1 MKNLKLLI
9 LGLFATAAVAVVP
22 TANAQPAVHYLA
34 SGATSAFQQFG
45 VSVVNDIA
53 ATTPTFTGGG
63 SIHHFTIKG
72 TCADSIE
79 PGTPCVGVVDGRN
92 HAIPVESASYW
103 LVWVCPAGGCTGAN
117 ATDVW
122 AYDSLDSTVAVREY
136 LASSASVLATGTQ
149 TGVDPAGN
157 LIKASLFLYGDATGA
172 CGGPTTCDAAEIPA
186 DVYAAVNGAVF
197 TSSASDIRAEDA
209 LFATERANSA
219 STLSPWSGL
228 GYSTSP
234 TALIGASIASAFS
247 QTFAT
252 PVSFAL
258 PGGTDPFTGNP
269 ISATI
274 KSFTVGEEPIVFIV
288 NRSDANG
295 LGNLVGGQ
303 PWYNNAV
310 DNAGAGPLA
319 YAPSPIGQLFGGV
332 GCSGS
337 SNAIG
342 NYPPGVGPF
351 TSGLPTGLANF
362 GVNPILREPLSGTE
376 NVVEYTSFRT
386 YGGSLGGAAGGS
398 EVSNANVAVSTSQES
413 FLLATA
419 GNAPINPLGGPES
432 ATPPGTPCTTFGGS
446 GLGSRYRALSTGE
459 EVGNPSK
466 SPTGVA
472 LESDSIGYAFFS
484 FGNFSNLANN
494 AKYGYLQLDGVD
506 PIFNGYAGGDPGQ
519 PATGGAEQGELP
531 ACNPA
536 DNGHAG
542 GCLRTDIWTNGNSF
556 PHLRDGSYRAWAL
569 LRVQCDTTTAHCLR
583 GSDAFGAEAIIAAAQ
598 DDIHNGLPAEA
609 VADFLP
615 FSDDGSFGPAGGFG
629 DVSYVRSHYAFSSS
643 VGAGANTYP
652 STHITPSFSILPVGL
667 NANQAN
673 GTGGDPEAG
682 GDAGGC
688 IIPAAVPQVL
698 AVTGAFGTNPQ
709 TSGGTNYEKMKLN
722 YSALSG
728 GSPAQVPLTGVCG
741 PGSGAGFTGQPCT
754 SSFLNAENSGATIA
768 PTHGVNCGNTVG
780 TCNAPASGLSLAVTG
795 FVAADN
801 DDNGVFQVTRILYDG
816 QIKVRVEPVQT
827 GFVKTVTAAAQATA
841 NTGCVQ

>member
-1 MKNLKLLI
+1 MKNMKLLI

-22 TANAQPAVHYLA
+22 TANAQPAVHFLA
-34 SGATSAFQQFG
+34 SGGTSAFQQFG

-53 ATTPTFTGGG
+53 AATPTFTGGG

-103 LVWVCPAGGCTGAN
+103 LVWVCPAAGCTGAN

-122 AYDSLDSTVAVREY
+122 AYDSLDATVALRNY
-136 LASSASVLATGTQ
+136 LASSTSVVATGTQ

-157 LIKASLFLYGDATGA
+157 LIKAQLFLYGDATGA

-197 TSSASDIRAEDA
+197 NASTSDIRPEDA
-209 LFATERANSA
+209 LFATERANSV

-228 GYSTSP
+228 GYGGGP
-234 TALIGASIASAFS
+234 TTLIGASIASAFT

-252 PVSFAL
+252 PVAFGL

-269 ISATI
+269 IPATI
-274 KSFTVGEEPIVFIV
+274 KVFTVGEEPIVFVV
-288 NRSDANG
+288 NRTDANG
-295 LGNLVGGQ
+295 LGNVVAGE
-303 PWYNNAV
+303 PWYNNVV
-310 DNAGAGPLA
+310 DNAGTGPLA

-332 GCSGS
+332 NCSGS

-342 NYPPGVGPF
+342 NFAGGVF

-362 GVNPILREPLSGTE
+362 GVNPILREALSAAE
-376 NVVEYTSFRT
+376 NVVEYNAFRT
-386 YGGSLGGAAGGS
+386 YGGSLGGAVGGS
-398 EVSNANVAVSTSQES
+398 EVSNANVVVTTSQES
-413 FLLATA
+413 YLVATA
-419 GNAPINPLGGPES
+419 GNAPVNPLGGPQ
-432 ATPPGTPCTTFGGS
+432 ATNPPGTPCTNFGGS
-446 GLGSRYRALSTGE
+446 GLGSRYRAISTSE
-459 EVGNPSK
+459 EVGNPTK

-472 LESDSIGYAFFS
+472 LKADSIGYTFFS
-484 FGNFSNLANN
+484 FGNISNLANN
-494 AKYGYLQLDGVD
+494 PNYGYVTLDGVD
-506 PIFNGYAGGDPGQ
+506 PIFNSYAGGDPGQ

-531 ACNPA
+531 ACTPA
-536 DNGHAG
+536 DNGTQG
-542 GCLRTDIWTNGNSF
+542 KGCLRTDVWTAGNSF

-569 LRVQCDTTTAHCLR
+569 LRALCDTATAHCLV
-583 GSDAFGAEAIIAAAQ
+583 GSDSFGTEAIVRAAQ
-598 DDIHNGLPAEA
+598 DDIHNSTVA

-629 DVSYVRSHYAFSSS
+629 DVSFVRSHYAFSSS
-643 VGAGANTYP
+643 VGAGGNTYP

-688 IIPAAVPQVL
+688 IIPAQVPQVL

-722 YSALSG
+722 YSALAPG
-728 GSPAQVPLTGVCG
+728 QVALTGVCG

-795 FVAADN
+795 FAAADN